1 MIRQRTLAHS
11 IRCSGIGLHS
21 GRKIDLVLHP
31 AEADAGISFVRSDLG
46 VEIPARSTFVTDT
59 RLCTTIGRDGAHV
72 STVEHLL
79 SAMAGLGIDNA
90 RIEVNGPEVP
100 IMDGSAAPF
109 VFLIQCAGIREQDS
123 PKKVLRVLKK
133 IEVSEG
139 NKRCALY
146 PSAGF
151 KVSYLLDYDHP
162 MLKNRQVS
170 IDFSRQAY
178 TREVSRA
185 RTFGFLHEI
194 EALQKAGL
202 ALGGSLENAVV
213 LDKYRVIN
221 ETGFRYRDECV
232 RHKILDTL
240 GDLMLAG
247 HAIVGAFEGQRTG
260 HEMNHKLVSA
270 MLADPESHRIEV
282 LQGGDAEPQVSAAL
296 KGVLQGS

>member
-59 RLCTTIGRDGAHV
+59 RLCTTIGRNGAHV

-270 MLADPESHRIEV
+270 MLADPASHRIEV